1 MYRDN
6 LSNINNKPVVEETFK
21 GVWFKRNWLTM
32 HDVIP
37 LSTKEITLKNQQNNS
52 VDIFY
57 LFIEKVL
64 ENIKEVEKLK
74 EVLSHVELRY
84 GQYP

>member
-1 MYRDN
+1 
-6 LSNINNKPVVEETFK
+6 
-21 GVWFKRNWLTM
+21 M

>member
-1 MYRDN
+1 LYKDH
-6 LSNINNKPVVEETFK
+6 LININNKPIVEEMLK
-21 GVWFKRNWLTM
+21 GVWFKRNWLTL

-37 LSTKEITLKNQQNNS
+37 LSTKEITLRNQQNNS

-64 ENIKEVEKLK
+64 ENIKEIEILK

-84 GQYP
+84 GKYP